1 MIWALVQVSFE
12 ILYFP
17 FYMNVIIFLDMTLL
31 SFVRLTCTKSR
42 PPLGHP
48 PSRPEMTGVTAESTW
63 TR

>member
-31 SFVRLTCTKSR
+31 SFVRLTKSG
-42 PPLGHP
+42 PHH
-48 PSRPEMTGVTAESTW
+48 
-63 TR
+63 

>member
-1 MIWALVQVSFE
+1 MIYDLGPGSGVFE

-31 SFVRLTCTKSR
+31 SFVRLTKSG

-48 PSRPEMTGVTAESTW
+48 PSRPETTGVTAESTW